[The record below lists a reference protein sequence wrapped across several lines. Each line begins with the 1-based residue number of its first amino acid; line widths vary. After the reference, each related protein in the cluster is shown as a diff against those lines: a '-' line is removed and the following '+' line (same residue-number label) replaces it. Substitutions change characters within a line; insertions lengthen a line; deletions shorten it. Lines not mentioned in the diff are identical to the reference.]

1 MKYLLDTNTCVYAIK
16 RFATVIER
24 LQALSPE
31 DLGVTVI
38 SLAELWFGAR
48 KSSRPERTRASIDAF
63 LRPFEIIPLDRD
75 AAESYA
81 DIRLR
86 LERAGRP
93 IGERDLLIA
102 AIARSRR
109 LTVVTHN
116 IGEFAR
122 VPGLVVE
129 DWV

>member
-1 MKYLLDTNTCVYAIK
+1 MKYLLDTNTWVYAIK
-16 RFATVIER
+16 RLPAVIER
-24 LQALSPE
+24 LKALSPG

-38 SLAELWFGAR
+38 TLAELWFGAR
-48 KSSRPERTRASIDAF
+48 KSSRPERTRASVDAF
-63 LRPFEIIPLDRD
+63 LRPFEIVPLDKD

-81 DIRLR
+81 EIRLR

-102 AIARSRR
+102 AIARSRH

-116 IGEFAR
+116 VGEFGR